1 MKKDDEAL
9 NEQMSFFLSKAK
21 DFVDDFSKYFV
32 HEMSVIPARVKHTTW
47 LDMCPTYR
55 FEILMDPEELPPTG
69 VSECEEVYK
78 EGHVTLKRYISKDK
92 ITKKTP
98 ILFIYALINKPYILD
113 LRPGNS
119 IVEFF
124 TKEGYDVFIIDWGLP
139 VPEDK
144 FVTFDYYIDGYT
156 NTCVDI
162 VRELTK
168 SQSINIFGWC
178 MGANFASIYTPLYPE
193 KVKNLVTLTLPMDAK
208 NGGLLSL
215 WASDEVFHLD
225 KVISLYGNMPAK
237 LVRYSVMSI
246 YPFRE
251 MRKNVNFYSNLDN
264 KAFVQAY
271 ALAEK
276 WLNDN
281 IDIPGQVFKTYIKEI
296 FQTTDLRDG
305 KMEING
311 KRVDFKKIT
320 CPLLNLAAEDDN
332 LIPLE
337 SSKALNEA
345 VSSKDNE
352 FVVLPGGHVSFAYD
366 PRALEYWK
374 KTSDWFSQRD

>member
-1 MKKDDEAL
+1 MKKDEDAL
-9 NEQMSFFLSKAK
+9 NEQMSFFLGKAK

-47 LDMCPTYR
+47 MDMFPSYR
-55 FEILMDPEELPPTG
+55 FEILMDPEELPATG
-69 VSECEEVYK
+69 LTKSETVYE
-78 EGHVTLKRYISKDK
+78 EGHVVLKRCITEDK

-124 TKEGYDVFIIDWGLP
+124 KKEGYDVYVIDWGLP

-144 FVTFDYYIDGYT
+144 FITFDYYIDGYI
-156 NTCVDI
+156 NSCVDT
-162 VRELTK
+162 VREISKTD
-168 SQSINIFGWC
+168 SINIFGWC
-178 MGANFASIYTPLYPE
+178 MGANFAAIYAPLYPE
-193 KVKNLVTLTLPMDAK
+193 KVKNLATLTLPMDA
-208 NGGLLSL
+208 NSGGLLSL

-237 LVRYSVMSI
+237 LIRYSVISI

-251 MRKNVNFYSNLDN
+251 MRKNVNFYSNMEN
-264 KAFVQAY
+264 KAFVEAY
-271 ALAEK
+271 SLAEK

-281 IDIPGQVFKTYIKEI
+281 IDIPGLVFKKYIRDI
-296 FQTTDLRDG
+296 FQTTNLLDG
-305 KMEING
+305 KMVIG
-311 KRVDFKKIT
+311 DRCVDLKNIK
-320 CPLLNLAAEDDN
+320 CPLLNLAAEEDN
-332 LIPLE
+332 LVPIA
-337 SSKALNEA
+337 SSKALNEH

-366 PRALEYWK
+366 PKAQQYWK